1 MPNLEKSKMFET
13 ENKILKSFLKERE
26 LIIDKLSKEEI
37 DKREFLIENFE
48 IIKKFNIK
56 PFNKLNTVNKCLYN
70 YQYYNILAKYY
81 KFQLD
86 SIPNRKKIC
95 SRGRLCKCNIN
106 NYYIEKDKA
115 TFAMLNILGKEDLVS
130 YPLILNSSRLN
141 LKLIEIILLNYDKI
155 ILHTISNDIKN
166 ELIKKG
172 VFSFSPRESKINHYV
187 NASY

>member
-1 MPNLEKSKMFET
+1 
-13 ENKILKSFLKERE
+13 
-26 LIIDKLSKEEI
+26 
-37 DKREFLIENFE
+37 
-48 IIKKFNIK
+48 
-56 PFNKLNTVNKCLYN
+56 
-70 YQYYNILAKYY
+70 
-81 KFQLD
+81 
-86 SIPNRKKIC
+86 
-95 SRGRLCKCNIN
+95 
-106 NYYIEKDKA
+106 
-115 TFAMLNILGKEDLVS
+115 MLNILGKEDLVS